1 MKTSSCKAKGR
12 LLQQMVRDKL
22 LAKFPVALTKDDV
35 RSTGMGQQGEDI
47 QLSATA
53 RCHIPFRIECKSR
66 ARFAIYE
73 DYDQAASHGSGVP
86 LVVIKSNR
94 REPLAVLSLDHL
106 LELL

>member
-1 MKTSSCKAKGR
+1 MKTSSAKAKGR

-22 LAKFPVALTKDDV
+22 LAKFPVALTSDDV

-47 QLSATA
+47 QLSAVA

-73 DYDQAASHGSGVP
+73 DYEQACTHGNGIP
-86 LVVIKSNR
+86 LVVIKGNR
-94 REPLAVLSLDHL
+94 KEPLAVLSLDDL